1 MGWLSKFLP
10 THLRPDTRG
19 DQKVGAIDDG
29 VAIGIQ
35 GDNNTVIIRRD
46 DPQVRRLFEIEE
58 AKRKSDDF
66 YQAQIS
72 RSQADADRERARAD
86 ALEQENKQL
95 RQQREDAIRTT
106 VAASREPN
114 PTPAALAAVQ
124 GLEAGDTRPAGALL
138 AEREHA
144 AAERARRAES
154 DARAAHLE
162 AAALARQQ
170 GALLIGQDT
179 TTALAAYQRAAS
191 YDPDDTWTRF
201 FIGDLYKALGQL
213 NDALQAYREARA
225 SVDRRLTK
233 DAQDAD
239 AQRDLSVSHE
249 RIGDVLLAQ
258 GDGPAALAAYR
269 AGLAIAETLAPR
281 DPANTEWQDRKSVV

>member
-170 GALLIGQDT
+170 GALLFGQDSRA
-179 TTALAAYQRAAS
+179 ALAAYQAGRQIGQTV
-191 YDPDDTWTRF
+191 YL
-201 FIGDLYKALGQL
+201 GDLYAACEGVAGVRNVKLALT
-213 NDALQAYREARA
+213 DDVA
-225 SVDRRLTK
+225 VPWDR
-233 DAQDAD
+233 
-239 AQRDLSVSHE
+239 V
-249 RIGDVLLAQ
+249 
-258 GDGPAALAAYR
+258 AALASALTYQPV
-269 AGLAIAETLAPR
+269 AQG
-281 DPANTEWQDRKSVV
+281 S